1 MEVKKLAGPF
11 LVIVPLA
18 VLSNWQL
25 ELARWLPS
33 ATACIYKGAPEARGI
48 SPPISPFP
56 HISPY
61 LPISRARGAA
71 RPLREGD
78 GRRQAA
84 RGRVASLQRGRDDVR
99 ATSPHISPYLPISP
113 FNVAVTT
120 CVLFLDTS

>member
-48 SPPISPFP
+48 SPPISPYLPLSP
-56 HISPY
+56 HVSPY
-61 LPISRARGAA
+61 LPPEVRRDLFEKEMA
-71 RPLREGD
+71 D
-78 GRRQAA
+78 GRLLED
-84 RGRVASLQRGRDDVR
+84 GSPPFNVAVTTCGLHLPI
-99 ATSPHISPYLPISP
+99 SPHISPYLPSTWP
-113 FNVAVTT
+113 
-120 CVLFLDTS
+120 